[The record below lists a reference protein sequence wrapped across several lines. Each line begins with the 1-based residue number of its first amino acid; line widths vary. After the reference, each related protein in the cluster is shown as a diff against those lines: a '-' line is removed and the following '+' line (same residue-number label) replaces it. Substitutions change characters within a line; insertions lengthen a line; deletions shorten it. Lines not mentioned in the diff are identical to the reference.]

1 MVNAGR
7 RDNRKKSEVLI
18 RPCFVYLKK
27 SAMLKETE
35 ESQEAKSVM
44 EDGCQSI
51 SVCNLFLFGVQQ
63 NRNFYESV

>member
-1 MVNAGR
+1 
-7 RDNRKKSEVLI
+7 
-18 RPCFVYLKK
+18 
-27 SAMLKETE
+27 MLKETE